1 MRRDDGSVTAEFAVA
16 LPAVAV
22 VLAACLLGLQV
33 AGTQLR
39 LQDAAALAARALA
52 RGDPPGSAVGLVA
65 GAALS
70 EGRDGA
76 LVCATLTAPSALGL
90 TVSATGCS
98 LDGGR

>member
-1 MRRDDGSVTAEFAVA
+1 MSSDRGSVTAELAVA

-22 VLAACLLGLQV
+22 VLACCLGGLQV

-52 RGDPPGSAVGLVA
+52 RGDPPSSAVALVA
-65 GAALS
+65 GVSLS
-70 EGRDGA
+70 RSDRGD
-76 LVCATLTAPSALGL
+76 LVCATLHAPAALGL
-90 TVSATGCS
+90 TLSATGCS